1 MVYLGTVY
9 IYCELISST
18 LHFADILMQ
27 CSAVAKKR
35 TRNNVVLFAI
45 TAMFMITVAQTA
57 LQWAEVK
64 KDLINS
70 DASRFTSFV
79 ASALE
84 PGGRILIN
92 DFCGLFTSVLADG
105 LLVRRIESLLTGR

>member
-9 IYCELISST
+9 IYCELLSTT
-18 LHFADILMQ
+18 LHFSNILTQ
-27 CSAVAKKR
+27 YLAVTKKR

-57 LQWAEVK
+57 VQWAEVK
-64 KDLINS
+64 KDLVNS
-70 DASRFTSFV
+70 DASRFTSFF

-84 PGGRILIN
+84 PGWQTLFN
-92 DFCGLFTSVLADG
+92 DFCGLFTSALADG
-105 LLVRRIESLLTGR
+105 LLVRCIGS